1 MLPQT
6 RDSKFPKKIPKK
18 IENLIE
24 QITQM
29 LNFNFERSLKPE
41 LCHTYD
47 FFKDH
52 TEEIISIYIKKYF
65 GNCM

>member
-1 MLPQT
+1 MPQT

-18 IENLIE
+18 YQEFNRTNYTNVELQFWTKFETWIESHL
-24 QITQM
+24 
-29 LNFNFERSLKPE
+29 R
-41 LCHTYD
+41 

-52 TEEIISIYIKKYF
+52 TEEIISIYIKTYF